1 LPWEDTRKQQ
11 NLHAQWPEAWYIPIM
26 NSVTDLAPRFPAA
39 VEETLARLPSEPG
52 CYLFKDAEGTVLYV
66 GKARSLRD
74 RVRSYFRNPGGLSLK
89 NRGLVPKIA
98 TIDYQMLP
106 SEDAALLV
114 ECNLI
119 KQYRPRYNILLRDD
133 KTYIAIRVTNE
144 PYPRIETV
152 RRRSDDGARYFGP
165 YTSSQSV
172 YRTLDLLK
180 RLFAYRSCRLRI
192 VPPAGAD
199 AVPTQ
204 TEPPERVGRR
214 ALRAASGKPP
224 QERTLTVASPQNRAC
239 LEYHIHRCT
248 GPCINAISQA
258 DYGER
263 IEQATL
269 LLQGKSEQLATQ
281 LEKAMEEA
289 ADNMDFERA
298 AVVRDQLAAVR
309 RISERQRVTVMGGR
323 DQDIVGLARIE
334 DEACVE
340 LIAVREGKMLGH
352 QQFILQGVSDQE
364 DGAILRAFLVQ
375 YYVDSTELP
384 EELLLPAEPDDSEA
398 LGALLTIKR
407 GRKVTVTVPK
417 RGDKAA
423 LLEVAATNARQSA
436 ELRRQKLLSDNQKA
450 VQSMTELQ
458 TALGLPSLPL
468 RIECYDIS
476 TIQGTSTVGSM
487 VVFEQGKPKT
497 AAYRRFR
504 IKTVVGSDDFASMAE
519 MVRRRLK
526 RGQAAAE
533 GADEKPAEA
542 SPGALAEQS
551 ELADPASAAGLDDR
565 SLDEDPVES
574 PEANAAGDEAPST
587 PVGGLPSED
596 LSAEKVDTGDWGSR
610 PDLLLID
617 GGKGQL
623 GAVMAVL
630 KELGIEDQPVASLAK
645 QHEEIFLP
653 GRPQSILLPSG
664 SQALFLVQR
673 IRDEAHRF
681 AITYHRSIRGK
692 RGLESGLDSVPGIG
706 PRRKK
711 DLFRHFGSVAGIR
724 KATLEEIA
732 AVPGVGSKTALTIKE
747 HLGER

>member
-1 LPWEDTRKQQ
+1 METLT
-11 NLHAQWPEAWYIPIM
+11 
-26 NSVTDLAPRFPAA
+26 APVSRFPAA
-39 VEETLARLPSEPG
+39 VEETLARLPAEPG
-52 CYLFKDAEGTVLYV
+52 CYLFKDASGTVLYV

-98 TIDYQMLP
+98 EIDYQILP

-192 VPPAGAD
+192 VPPIDPNGA
-199 AVPTQ
+199 ATQ

-258 DYGER
+258 EYGER

-269 LLQGKSEQLATQ
+269 LLQGKSEQLAGQ

-289 ADNMDFERA
+289 AENMDFERA

-352 QQFILQGVSDQE
+352 QQFTLQGVSDQE

-398 LGALLTIKR
+398 LGTLLTTKR

-458 TALGLPSLPL
+458 AALGLPSLPL

-504 IKTVVGSDDFASMAE
+504 IKTVVGADDFASMAE

-533 GADEKPAEA
+533 VGQAAASDDGTQAPVDDLDEGSPAEEA
-542 SPGALAEQS
+542 DDSAVEAGETPVLEAEDADRAPGT
-551 ELADPASAAGLDDR
+551 
-565 SLDEDPVES
+565 
-574 PEANAAGDEAPST
+574 ANAS
-587 PVGGLPSED
+587 
-596 LSAEKVDTGDWGSR
+596 DWGSR

-653 GRPQSILLPSG
+653 GRPQSILLPAG

-692 RGLESGLDSVPGIG
+692 RGLESGLDLVPGIG

-711 DLFRHFGSVAGIR
+711 DLLRHFGSLAGIR

-732 AVPGVGSKTALTIKE
+732 AVPGVGGKTALTIKE
-747 HLGER
+747 HLGEQ

>member
-1 LPWEDTRKQQ
+1 METLT
-11 NLHAQWPEAWYIPIM
+11 
-26 NSVTDLAPRFPAA
+26 APVSRFPAA
-39 VEETLARLPSEPG
+39 VEETLARLPAEPG
-52 CYLFKDAEGTVLYV
+52 CYLFKDAGGTVLYV

-98 TIDYQMLP
+98 EIDYQILP

-199 AVPTQ
+199 QAPTQ
-204 TEPPERVGRR
+204 TEPPARVGRR

-224 QERTLTVASPQNRAC
+224 QERTLTVASPENRAC

-248 GPCINAISQA
+248 GPCIDAISQA
-258 DYGER
+258 DYQER

-269 LLQGKSEQLATQ
+269 LLQGKSEQLASQ

-289 ADNMDFERA
+289 AEKMDFERA

-352 QQFILQGVSDQE
+352 QQFTLQGVSDQE

-398 LGALLTIKR
+398 LGTLLTTKR

-450 VQSMTELQ
+450 MQSMTELQ
-458 TALGLPSLPL
+458 AALGLPSLPS

-533 GADEKPAEA
+533 AGQTAVSDGGGQTMDGPDEDAGE
-542 SPGALAEQS
+542 
-551 ELADPASAAGLDDR
+551 SAAEEVEVPIAQIGEAEG
-565 SLDEDPVES
+565 ED
-574 PEANAAGDEAPST
+574 
-587 PVGGLPSED
+587 LPSE
-596 LSAEKVDTGDWGSR
+596 KVNSGDWGSR

-623 GAVMAVL
+623 GAVLAVL

-653 GRPQSILLPSG
+653 GRSQSILLPSG

-681 AITYHRSIRGK
+681 AITYHRSVRGK
-692 RGLESGLDSVPGIG
+692 RGLESGLDLVPGIG

-711 DLFRHFGSVAGIR
+711 DLLRRFGSVAGIR
-724 KATLEEIA
+724 KASLEEVA
-732 AVPGVGSKTALTIKE
+732 AVPGIGSKTALTIKE

>member
-1 LPWEDTRKQQ
+1 
-11 NLHAQWPEAWYIPIM
+11 
-26 NSVTDLAPRFPAA
+26 
-39 VEETLARLPSEPG
+39 
-52 CYLFKDAEGTVLYV
+52 
-66 GKARSLRD
+66 
-74 RVRSYFRNPGGLSLK
+74 
-89 NRGLVPKIA
+89 
-98 TIDYQMLP
+98 
-106 SEDAALLV
+106 
-114 ECNLI
+114 
-119 KQYRPRYNILLRDD
+119 
-133 KTYIAIRVTNE
+133 
-144 PYPRIETV
+144 
-152 RRRSDDGARYFGP
+152 FGP

-192 VPPAGAD
+192 VPPIEPNGA
-199 AVPTQ
+199 PTQ

-214 ALRAASGKPP
+214 ALRAAGGKPP

-258 DYGER
+258 EYGER

-269 LLQGKSEQLATQ
+269 LLQGKSEQLAGQ
-281 LEKAMEEA
+281 LEKAMETA
-289 ADNMDFERA
+289 AENMDFERA

-340 LIAVREGKMLGH
+340 LVAVREGKMLGH
-352 QQFILQGVSDQE
+352 QQFTLQGVSDQE
-364 DGAILRAFLVQ
+364 DGAILSAFLAQ

-398 LGALLTIKR
+398 LGALLTTKR

-423 LLEVAATNARQSA
+423 LVEVAATNARQSA

-450 VQSMTELQ
+450 IQSMTELQ
-458 TALGLPSLPL
+458 AALGLPTLPL

-533 GADEKPAEA
+533 AEQAAADGAPALVGELDEGSAAEDGNDSIEEPGEA
-542 SPGALAEQS
+542 SGAPIEEAEG
-551 ELADPASAAGLDDR
+551 EDR
-565 SLDEDPVES
+565 A
-574 PEANAAGDEAPST
+574 PEAANVS
-587 PVGGLPSED
+587 
-596 LSAEKVDTGDWGSR
+596 DWGSR

-653 GRPQSILLPSG
+653 GRPQSILLPAG

-692 RGLESGLDSVPGIG
+692 RGLESGLDLVPGIG

-711 DLFRHFGSVAGIR
+711 DLLRHFGSVAGIR

-732 AVPGVGSKTALTIKE
+732 AVPGIGGKTALTIKE

>member
-1 LPWEDTRKQQ
+1 METLT
-11 NLHAQWPEAWYIPIM
+11 
-26 NSVTDLAPRFPAA
+26 APVSRFPAA
-39 VEETLARLPSEPG
+39 VEETLARLPAEPG
-52 CYLFKDAEGTVLYV
+52 CYLFKDAGGTVLYV

-98 TIDYQMLP
+98 EIDYQILP

-199 AVPTQ
+199 QAPTQ
-204 TEPPERVGRR
+204 TEPPARVGRR

-224 QERTLTVASPQNRAC
+224 QERTLTVASPENRAC

-248 GPCINAISQA
+248 GPCIDAISQA
-258 DYGER
+258 DYQER

-269 LLQGKSEQLATQ
+269 LLQGKSEQLAGQ

-289 ADNMDFERA
+289 AEKMDFERA

-352 QQFILQGVSDQE
+352 QQFTLQGVSDQE

-398 LGALLTIKR
+398 LGTLLTTKR

-450 VQSMTELQ
+450 MQSMTELQ
-458 TALGLPSLPL
+458 AALGLPSLPS

-533 GADEKPAEA
+533 AGQTAVSDGGGQTMDGPDEDAGE
-542 SPGALAEQS
+542 
-551 ELADPASAAGLDDR
+551 SAAEEVEVPIAQIGEAEG
-565 SLDEDPVES
+565 ED
-574 PEANAAGDEAPST
+574 
-587 PVGGLPSED
+587 LPSE
-596 LSAEKVDTGDWGSR
+596 KVNSGDWGSR

-623 GAVMAVL
+623 GAVLAVL

-653 GRPQSILLPSG
+653 GRSQSILLPSG

-681 AITYHRSIRGK
+681 AITYHRSVRGK
-692 RGLESGLDSVPGIG
+692 RGLESGLDLVPGIG

-711 DLFRHFGSVAGIR
+711 DLLRRFGSVAGIR
-724 KATLEEIA
+724 KASLEEVA
-732 AVPGVGSKTALTIKE
+732 AVPGIGSKTALTIKE

>member
-1 LPWEDTRKQQ
+1 METLT
-11 NLHAQWPEAWYIPIM
+11 
-26 NSVTDLAPRFPAA
+26 APVSRFPAA
-39 VEETLARLPSEPG
+39 VEETLARLPAEPG
-52 CYLFKDAEGTVLYV
+52 CYLFKDAGGTVLYV

-98 TIDYQMLP
+98 EIDYQILP

-199 AVPTQ
+199 QAPTQ
-204 TEPPERVGRR
+204 TEPPARVGRR

-224 QERTLTVASPQNRAC
+224 QERTLTVASPENRAC

-248 GPCINAISQA
+248 GPCIDAISQA
-258 DYGER
+258 DYQER

-269 LLQGKSEQLATQ
+269 LLQGKSEQLASQ

-289 ADNMDFERA
+289 AEKMDFERA

-352 QQFILQGVSDQE
+352 QQFTLQGVSDQE

-398 LGALLTIKR
+398 LGTLLTTKR

-450 VQSMTELQ
+450 MQSMTELQ
-458 TALGLPSLPL
+458 AALGLPSLPS

-533 GADEKPAEA
+533 AGQTAVSDGGGQTMDGPDEDAGE
-542 SPGALAEQS
+542 
-551 ELADPASAAGLDDR
+551 SAAEEVEVPIAQIGEAEG
-565 SLDEDPVES
+565 ED
-574 PEANAAGDEAPST
+574 
-587 PVGGLPSED
+587 LPSE
-596 LSAEKVDTGDWGSR
+596 KVNSGDWGSR

-653 GRPQSILLPSG
+653 GRSQSILLPSG

-681 AITYHRSIRGK
+681 AITYHRSVRGK
-692 RGLESGLDSVPGIG
+692 RGLESGLDLVPGIG

-711 DLFRHFGSVAGIR
+711 DLLRRFGSVAGIR
-724 KATLEEIA
+724 KASLEEVA
-732 AVPGVGSKTALTIKE
+732 AVPGIGSKTALTIKE

>member
-1 LPWEDTRKQQ
+1 METLT
-11 NLHAQWPEAWYIPIM
+11 
-26 NSVTDLAPRFPAA
+26 APVSRFPAA
-39 VEETLARLPSEPG
+39 VEETLARLPAEPG
-52 CYLFKDAEGTVLYV
+52 CYLFKDASGTVLYV

-98 TIDYQMLP
+98 EIDYQILP

-192 VPPAGAD
+192 VPPIDPNGA
-199 AVPTQ
+199 ATQ

-258 DYGER
+258 EYGER

-269 LLQGKSEQLATQ
+269 LLQGKSEQLAGQ

-289 ADNMDFERA
+289 AENMDFERA

-352 QQFILQGVSDQE
+352 QQFTLQGVSDQE

-398 LGALLTIKR
+398 LGTLLTTKR

-458 TALGLPSLPL
+458 AALGLPSLPL

-504 IKTVVGSDDFASMAE
+504 IKTVVGADDFASMAE

-533 GADEKPAEA
+533 IGQAAASEDGAQAPMDELDEGSPAEEA
-542 SPGALAEQS
+542 DDSAVEAGETPVLEAEDADRAPGT
-551 ELADPASAAGLDDR
+551 
-565 SLDEDPVES
+565 
-574 PEANAAGDEAPST
+574 ANAS
-587 PVGGLPSED
+587 
-596 LSAEKVDTGDWGSR
+596 DWGSR

-653 GRPQSILLPSG
+653 GRPQSILLPAG

-692 RGLESGLDSVPGIG
+692 RGLESGLDLVPGIG

-711 DLFRHFGSVAGIR
+711 DLLRHFGSLAGIR

-732 AVPGVGSKTALTIKE
+732 AVPGVGGKTALTIKE
-747 HLGER
+747 HLGEQ